1 MHRNRLIFTYLMY
14 RVSAVEEAEEERMVT
29 FGTLIDEIIISREGV
44 ITIIRN
50 VGDNISYL
58 KNKNTVFLI
67 WN

>member
-14 RVSAVEEAEEERMVT
+14 RVSAVEEAEEEIMVT
-29 FGTLIDEIIISREGV
+29 LGTLIDEIIISREGV

-58 KNKNTVFLI
+58 KNKNIVFLI
-67 WN
+67 

>member
-14 RVSAVEEAEEERMVT
+14 RVSAVEEAEEEIMVT
-29 FGTLIDEIIISREGV
+29 LGTLIDEIIISREGV

-58 KNKNTVFLI
+58 KNKNTR
-67 WN
+67 

>member
-14 RVSAVEEAEEERMVT
+14 RVSAVEEAEEEIMVT
-29 FGTLIDEIIISREGV
+29 LGTLIDEIIISREGV

-67 WN
+67 

>member
-14 RVSAVEEAEEERMVT
+14 RVSAVEEAEEEIMVT
-29 FGTLIDEIIISREGV
+29 LGTLIDEIIISREGV